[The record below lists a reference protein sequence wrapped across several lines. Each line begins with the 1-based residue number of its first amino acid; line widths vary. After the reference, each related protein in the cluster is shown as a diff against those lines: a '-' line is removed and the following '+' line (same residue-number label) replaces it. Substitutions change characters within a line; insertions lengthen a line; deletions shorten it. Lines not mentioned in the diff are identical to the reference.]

1 MNKVIF
7 YPNKNGSVSMV
18 LPILSSGLTL
28 EEIASKDVPAGK
40 PYLILDRSVAPAD
53 ETFFN
58 AWEADFSNPHGHGI
72 GSNQWFINQYQAEI
86 ATLDAEKDAER
97 IAFLNSCI
105 ATQQAEKAQ
114 RELEA

>member
-1 MNKVIF
+1 MSKVIF
-7 YPNKNGSVSMV
+7 YPNKDGSVSMV
-18 LPILSSGLTL
+18 MPVPGCKLSV
-28 EEIASKDVPAGK
+28 EEIASKDTPAGL
-40 PYLILDRSVAPAD
+40 PYLIVERENVPAD
-53 ETFFN
+53 ETFFD

-72 GSNQWFINQYQAEI
+72 GANQWFINKYQTEI
-86 ATLDAEKDAER
+86 SQLDLNKDADQ

>member
-1 MNKVIF
+1 MSKVIF

-18 LPILSSGLTL
+18 VPALNCGLTV

-53 ETFFN
+53 ETFFD
-58 AWEADFSNPHGHGI
+58 AWEADFSSPHGHGI
-72 GSNQWFINQYQAEI
+72 GPNQWFINQYQAEI
-86 ATLDAEKDAER
+86 ATLDAGKDAAH

-114 RELEA
+114 QELAE